1 MDRSRVRG
9 MLLGGAIGDA
19 LGNPIEFLS
28 INGAR
33 KHFGPNGVTTLILNR
48 DGFSEITD
56 DTQMTLFTLEGM
68 IRGHHQLRR
77 TPRPG
82 TDPLAVVVRT
92 VHGAYLRWL
101 RTQHDYA
108 PDADMTGWLVG
119 HQELHVPR
127 APGLTCLSA
136 LRRTNTPGCD
146 IATPTNRIND
156 SKGCGSVMR
165 AGAVALWPGSA
176 ADVFRLGIDTGAL
189 THSHPTGFLAAG
201 AFAVIVRE
209 LLNGNELLTAIEAAR
224 ESLRTWPNQA
234 EVTELYEHIDLA
246 VRLGSGQRNWTGRRQ
261 EPVRLTPEAIASEL
275 GGGWT
280 AEDALAIALYSALVA
295 TDFEDG
301 VCLAVNHSG
310 DSDSTGAVAGNILG
324 AMYGEQAIPTR
335 WLNELELADVIGQIG
350 DDALTEFGTTSRQS
364 SQEWLRRFPPN

>member
-1 MDRSRVRG
+1 MIVW
-9 MLLGGAIGDA
+9 L
-19 LGNPIEFLS
+19 
-28 INGAR
+28 NGA
-33 KHFGPNGVTTLILNR
+33 FGVGKTSAARELVDLIPASTLYDPELIGHGLR
-48 DGFSEITD
+48 RLLPEKRYGEVSDFQDLPSWRRLVVDTAAALLMEVDGPLVAP
-56 DTQMTLFTLEGM
+56 MTLLRQEHRDEIFGGLAA
-68 IRGHHQLRR
+68 RGIPVRHVLLHADETILRR
-77 TPRPG
+77 RIQERETVPG
-82 TDPLAVVVRT
+82 DPEMIALDRQWCLD
-92 VHGAYLRWL
+92 HLPAYLAALPWL
-101 RTQHDYA
+101 TR
-108 PDADMTGWLVG
+108 DA
-119 HQELHVPR
+119 HV
-127 APGLTCLSA
+127 L
-136 LRRTNTPGCD
+136 
-146 IATPTNRIND
+146 
-156 SKGCGSVMR
+156 
-165 AGAVALWPGSA
+165 
-176 ADVFRLGIDTGAL
+176 DTGAL